1 MAIFFE
7 YFIGDTAPA
16 NIGILIERVWARPT
30 NGSRHAFAYGF
41 NYGIWFGIIARKD
54 IALHT
59 VLPNAWMQYFN
70 CPKGLEYNERKR
82 WFKEKAKELYPKIKK
97 ITLAT
102 ADSILIAKYAKEE
115 FFNK

>member
-1 MAIFFE
+1 MA
-7 YFIGDTAPA
+7 
-16 NIGILIERVWARPT
+16 V
-30 NGSRHAFAYGF
+30 
-41 NYGIWFGIIARKD
+41 RKTKSGL
-54 IALHT
+54 AL
-59 VLPNAWMQYFN
+59 
-70 CPKGLEYNERKR
+70 KR